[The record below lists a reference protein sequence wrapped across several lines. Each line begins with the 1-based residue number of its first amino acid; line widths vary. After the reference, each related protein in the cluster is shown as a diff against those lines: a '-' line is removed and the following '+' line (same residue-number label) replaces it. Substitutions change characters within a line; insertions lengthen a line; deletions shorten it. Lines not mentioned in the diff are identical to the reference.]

1 MSKPIKNQFEMI
13 DICRKATSY
22 FVGSFMLEMI
32 KRRNEWQ
39 NSATKTRFIESF
51 HQSYFAWDE
60 TCSDDGFGGEAG
72 VVIGMVENV

>member
-51 HQSYFAWDE
+51 HIIMV
-60 TCSDDGFGGEAG
+60 TP
-72 VVIGMVENV
+72 GMKGHVMV